1 MSERSKTEW
10 REYALLQVLQGKPV
24 TPWKTWRQL
33 TPTDERLRV
42 NYPHLTDEQVVELAD
57 IS

>member
-24 TPWKTWRQL
+24 TPWEVWRQL
-33 TPTDERLRV
+33 TPADELLRV
-42 NYPHLTDEQVVELAD
+42 NHPHLTDEQVLELAD